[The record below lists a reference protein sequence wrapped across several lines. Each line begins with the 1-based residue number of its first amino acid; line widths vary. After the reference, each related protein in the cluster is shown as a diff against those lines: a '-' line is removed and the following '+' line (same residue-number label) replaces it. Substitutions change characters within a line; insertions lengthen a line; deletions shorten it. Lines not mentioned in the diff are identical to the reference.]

1 MKTYRILIPLI
12 IVYIAL
18 NQSFANDNFSYKRF
32 NTDTL
37 KQNFWVDSIMKSL
50 TIREKIAQSFMVSA
64 YSNKDQKHIDEI
76 ASLVKNEKIGGLIFF
91 QGGPVRQAN
100 LTNYYQSISK
110 VPIII
115 SIDGEWGLGMRLDS
129 TFSYPRQMM
138 LGAGAD
144 SALVYQVA
152 SDMAK
157 HFKRMG
163 IHINYGPVV
172 DINNNPLNPVI
183 GSRSFGENK
192 EMVSLFGY
200 QYMKGL
206 QDNGILACAKH
217 FPGHGDTD
225 ADSHLALP
233 KVTHNQKRLDSLE
246 LYPFS
251 QLINRGVSGVMVAHL
266 NIPTL
271 ENDSTLASSLSEKII
286 KKLLVDSLKFK
297 GLIYTDALNMKGVA
311 DFRKPTELNYIA
323 YKVGN
328 DFLTCPEKV
337 KESIDYIEQQVA
349 AGKIS
354 VDEVNAKCRKI
365 LQAKYEVGL
374 WNYKP
379 IALDNLISDLNT
391 STSELLKRRVIEN
404 GIVLLKGNDIIPIKR
419 LDTLNIAYVE
429 IGKGKGLN
437 FKNQLELYT
446 QITSFSINPESE
458 LTAYDSLLQ
467 ALEPFNLIIIGCH
480 SVDSRVA
487 KNYGFTLQESN
498 FIFDLSFRKKV
509 IVDLFGNPY
518 SINRLIDTNSL
529 TGIVVSFDNSN
540 TCQSLS
546 AQLLFGGLEI
556 KGKLPVSAT
565 NAYKIGDG
573 FINRERIR
581 LKYSLPEEIGLNP
594 KTLEKVDSIAIDA
607 IKQQITPGMQ
617 ILAAKDGVVFFNKCY
632 GNYTYSNDEPV
643 NQNSIYDIASITKI
657 AATLPSVMHLYEKD
671 SIDIKKNLGNYIAL
685 PQNSNKRNLAIYD
698 LLRHQSGLQPW
709 IPFYISTI
717 TTLIPGKK
725 AVSKTFS
732 DEFPY
737 KAYDNGYVSKY
748 STPDP
753 NYYSPIYS
761 FDFPLPVAE
770 NLFAREGIK
779 DTIFNKMNGTELK
792 DIGKYKYSDLGFL
805 YLQRVVENVT
815 LKGLDEYANRKF
827 YKHLGMSNTA
837 YQPLKRFDKA
847 RIVPTEDDLFYRKQ
861 LIRGYV
867 HDPAAAMMGGIA
879 GHAGVFSTANDLA
892 KLMQMYLQKGS
903 YGGEQLLQPKTL
915 ELFSTTPINPIAN
928 GNGNRRA
935 LGFDKPEM
943 KEGKPSPACKSASA
957 NSFGHAG
964 FTGTLVWAD
973 PDNGLVFIFLSNR
986 VYPDATNNKI
996 VEQNVRTNIQEIF
1009 YQVIKEKVDSK
1020 Q

>member
-1 MKTYRILIPLI
+1 MASKRIVFSILTTF
-12 IVYIAL
+12 IVLAQSLAANKIRT
-18 NQSFANDNFSYKRF
+18 NQI

-37 KQNFWVDSIMKSL
+37 KQKVWVDSIMQNL
-50 TIREKIAQSFMVSA
+50 TIREKIAQSFMISA
-64 YSNKDQKHIDEI
+64 YSNKDQKHVDEI
-76 ASLVKNEKIGGLIFF
+76 ASLVNNDKIGGLIFF
-91 QGGPVRQAN
+91 QGGPVRQAR
-100 LTNYYQSISK
+100 LTNYYQSLSK

-144 SALVYQVA
+144 SNLVYQVA

-157 HFKRMG
+157 HFKRLG

-192 EMVSLFGY
+192 KMVASFGY
-200 QYMKGL
+200 LYMKGL

-233 KVTHNQKRLDSLE
+233 KVNHSISRLDSLE
-246 LYPFS
+246 LFPFS
-251 QLINRGVSGVMVAHL
+251 QMINKGVSGMMVAHL

-271 ENDSTLASSLSEKII
+271 EKDSTIASSLSANVI
-286 KKLLVDSLKFK
+286 KKLLIDSLKFK

-311 DFRKPTELNYIA
+311 DFRKPVELNYLA
-323 YKVGN
+323 YKAGN

-365 LQAKYEVGL
+365 LQAKYSVGL
-374 WNYKP
+374 SSYKP
-379 IALDNLISDLNT
+379 IIIENLVNDLNT
-391 STSELLKRRVIEN
+391 NESEVLKRKVIEN
-404 GIVLLKGNDIIPIKR
+404 GITLLKGNDIIPIKR

-429 IGKGKGLN
+429 IGKGKGLS

-458 LTAYDSLLQ
+458 LNEYDSLLN
-467 ALEPFNLIIIGCH
+467 ALEPYNLIIIGCH
-480 SVDSRVA
+480 SVDTRAS
-487 KNYGFTLQESN
+487 KNYGFTLPQSN

-518 SINRLIDTNSL
+518 SMNRLIDTNSL
-529 TGIVVSFDNSN
+529 AGLVVSFDNSN

-546 AQLLFGGLEI
+546 AQLLFGGIKI

-565 NAYKIGDG
+565 STYKIGYG
-573 FINRERIR
+573 FINKKRIR

-617 ILAAKDGVVFFNKCY
+617 ILAAKDGIVFYNKCF
-632 GNYTYSNDEPV
+632 GNFTYTNDEPV
-643 NQNSIYDIASITKI
+643 TQNSIYDIASVTKI
-657 AATLPSVMHLYEKD
+657 TATLPSVMHLYEKD
-671 SIDIKKNLGNYIAL
+671 SIDIRKNLASYMAL
-685 PQNSNKRNLAIYD
+685 PKNSNKRNLVIYD
-698 LLRHQSGLQPW
+698 LLLHQSGLQPW

-717 TTLIPGKK
+717 STLMPGKK

-732 DEFPY
+732 DEYPY
-737 KAYDNGYVSKY
+737 KAFENAYVSKY
-748 STPDP
+748 SLPDP

-770 NLFAREGIK
+770 NMFAREGIK
-779 DTIFNKMNGTELK
+779 DTIFNKMNDTELK
-792 DIGKYKYSDLGFL
+792 EIGKYKYSDLGFL

-815 LKGLDEYANRKF
+815 SKGLDEYTNSTF
-827 YKHLGMSNTA
+827 YKHLGMNHTA
-837 YQPLKRFDKA
+837 YQPTKKFDKA
-847 RIVPTEDDLFYRKQ
+847 KIVPTEDDLFYRKQ

-867 HDPAAAMMGGIA
+867 HDPASAMMGGIA

-892 KLMQMYLQKGS
+892 KLMQMYIQKGS
-903 YGGEQLLQPKTL
+903 YGGEQLLKQKTI
-915 ELFSTTPINPIAN
+915 ELFTTTPINGNAN

-943 KEGKPSPACKSASA
+943 KEGKPSPACKSASV
-957 NSFGHAG
+957 NSFGHSG
-964 FTGTLVWAD
+964 FTGTMVWAD
-973 PDNGLVFIFLSNR
+973 PDNGLVYIFLSNR
-986 VYPDATNNKI
+986 VYPDASNNKI

-1009 YQVIKEKVDSK
+1009 YLAIKERKNEK
-1020 Q
+1020 

>member
-1 MKTYRILIPLI
+1 MVAKQFFFTSLIAF
-12 IVYIAL
+12 IAL
-18 NQSFANDNFSYKRF
+18 VKSFALDINSAIQF

-37 KQNFWVDSIMKSL
+37 KQRIWVDSTMQKL

-91 QGGPVRQAN
+91 QGGPFRQAK
-100 LTNYYQSISK
+100 LTNYYQSLSK

-144 SALVYQVA
+144 SGLVYQVA

-192 EMVSLFGY
+192 DMVASFGY

-246 LYPFS
+246 LFPFG
-251 QLINRGVSGVMVAHL
+251 QLINKGVSGVMVAHL
-266 NIPTL
+266 NIPIL
-271 ENDSTLASSLSEKII
+271 EKDSTLASSLSENVI

-311 DFRKPTELNYIA
+311 EFRKPTELNFIA
-323 YKVGN
+323 YKAGN

-349 AGKIS
+349 TGKIS
-354 VDEVNAKCRKI
+354 VDDVNTKCRKI
-365 LQAKYEVGL
+365 LQAKYTVGL
-374 WNYKP
+374 SNYKP
-379 IALDNLISDLNT
+379 ILLDNLVSDLNT
-391 STSELLKRRVIEN
+391 TTSELIKRKVIEK
-404 GIVLLKGNDIIPIKR
+404 GITLIKGKDIIPIKR
-419 LDTLNIAYVE
+419 LDTLSIAFVE
-429 IGKGKGLN
+429 VGNGKGQS
-437 FKNQLELYT
+437 FQNQLELYT
-446 QITSFSINPESE
+446 QITSFSINAESNSSE
-458 LTAYDSLLQ
+458 YDSLLN
-467 ALEPFNLIIIGCH
+467 ALQPYNLIIIGCH
-480 SVDSRVA
+480 SIDTRAS
-487 KNYGFTLQESN
+487 KNYGFSLQLSN

-509 IVDLFGNPY
+509 ILDIFGNPY
-518 SINRLIDTNSL
+518 SLNRLINIDAL
-529 TGIVVSFDNSN
+529 EGLIISFDNSN

-546 AQLLFGGLEI
+546 AQLIFGGI
-556 KGKLPVSAT
+556 GVYGKLPVTAT
-565 NAYKIGDG
+565 NTFTIGNG
-573 FINRERIR
+573 FINSERIR
-581 LKYSLPEEIGLNP
+581 LKYSIPEELGLNP
-594 KTLEKVDSIAIDA
+594 KTLAKVDSIAYDA

-617 ILAAKDGVVFFNKCY
+617 ILAVKDGVVFYNKCF
-632 GNYTYSNDEPV
+632 GSYTYSNEEPV
-643 NQNSIYDIASITKI
+643 TTKSIYDIASVTKI
-657 AATLPSVMHLYEKD
+657 TATLPSIMHLYDMD
-671 SIDIKKNLGNYIAL
+671 SINLKKRIGKYLSLLNNTNKKDLIIA
-685 PQNSNKRNLAIYD
+685 D
-698 LLRHQSGLQPW
+698 LLLHQSGLQPW

-717 TTLIPGKK
+717 STLIPGKK
-725 AVSKTFS
+725 PTSNTFS
-732 DEFPY
+732 EEYPY
-737 KAYDNGYVSKY
+737 KAIENLFVYKY
-748 STPDP
+748 STP
-753 NYYSPIYS
+753 NPIYYNTKFS
-761 FDFPLPVAE
+761 RTFSLQVAE
-770 NLFAREGIK
+770 NIYAIEGIK
-779 DTIFNKMNGTELK
+779 DTIFKKIDASELK

-805 YLQRVVENVT
+805 YLQRVIENIT
-815 LKGLDEYANRKF
+815 SKGLDEYANATF
-827 YKHLGMSNTA
+827 YKHLGMNNTA
-837 YQPLKRFDKA
+837 YQPIRKFDIS
-847 RIVPTEDDLFYRKQ
+847 RIVPTEEDLFYRKQ
-861 LIRGYV
+861 LLRGFV

-892 KLMQMYLQKGS
+892 KLMQMYLQKGY
-903 YGGEQLLQPKTL
+903 YGGEQLLKPTTL
-915 ELFSTTPINPIAN
+915 DLFTTTPNIR
-928 GNGNRRA
+928 NGNRRA

-943 KEGKPSPACKSASA
+943 KEGKPSPACKSAST

-973 PDNGLVFIFLSNR
+973 PDNGLVYVFLSNR
-986 VYPDATNNKI
+986 VYPDASNNKI

-1009 YQVIKEKVDSK
+1009 YQAIKERRCEL
-1020 Q
+1020 

>member
-1 MKTYRILIPLI
+1 MKFSRLIFSLLSL
-12 IVYIAL
+12 YFTL
-18 NQSFANDNFSYKRF
+18 NQLLALDSKHIYAINI
-32 NTDTL
+32 DTL
-37 KQNFWVDSIMKSL
+37 KQKVWVDSIMQKL

-91 QGGPVRQAN
+91 QGGPVRQAR

-163 IHINYGPVV
+163 IQINYGPVV

-192 EMVSLFGY
+192 EMVASFGY
-200 QYMKGL
+200 QYMRGL

-246 LYPFS
+246 LFPFS
-251 QLINRGVSGVMVAHL
+251 RLINKGISGVMVAHL

-271 ENDSTLASSLSEKII
+271 EKDSTLASSLSENVI

-311 DFRKPTELNYIA
+311 EFRKPTELNYIA
-323 YKVGN
+323 YKAGN

-349 AGKIS
+349 TGKIS

-365 LQAKYEVGL
+365 LQAKFNVGL
-374 WNYKP
+374 SNYKP
-379 IALDNLISDLNT
+379 IVIENLVNDLNT
-391 STSELLKRRVIEN
+391 NASEILKRRIIEN
-404 GIVLLKGNDIIPIKR
+404 GITVLKGKDIIPFKR

-429 IGKGKGLN
+429 IGKGKGLG
-437 FKNQLELYT
+437 FKNQLDLYT

-458 LTAYDSLLQ
+458 STAYDSLLQ

-480 SVDSRVA
+480 SVDTRVA
-487 KNYGFTLQESN
+487 KNYGFTLQQSN

-518 SINRLIDTNSL
+518 SINRLIDPNSL
-529 TGIVVSFDNSN
+529 AGLVVSFDNSN

-546 AQLLFGGLEI
+546 AQLLFGGIEI

-565 NAYKIGDG
+565 SAYKIGDG
-573 FINRERIR
+573 FINPERIR
-581 LKYSLPEEIGLNP
+581 LKYSLPEELGLNP
-594 KTLEKVDSIAIDA
+594 KNLEKVDSIAIDA

-617 ILAAKDGVVFFNKCY
+617 ILAAKDGVVFYNKCF
-632 GNYTYSNDEPV
+632 GNFTYTNDEPV
-643 NQNSIYDIASITKI
+643 NQNSIYDIASVTKI
-657 AATLPSVMHLYEKD
+657 TATLPSVMHLYEND
-671 SIDIKKNLGNYIAL
+671 SIDIRKNLASYMTL
-685 PQNSNKRNLAIYD
+685 PENSNKRNLIIYD
-698 LLRHQSGLQPW
+698 LLLHQSGLQPW

-717 TTLIPGKK
+717 TTLMPGKK
-725 AVSKTFS
+725 ATSKTLS

-753 NYYSPIYS
+753 NYYSPFYS
-761 FDFPLPVAE
+761 FNFPLPVAE
-770 NLFAREGIK
+770 NMYAREGIK

-815 LKGLDEYANRKF
+815 TKGIDEYASSTF
-827 YKHLGMSNTA
+827 YKHLGMNNTA
-837 YQPLKRFDKA
+837 YQPLKKFDKSM
-847 RIVPTEDDLFYRKQ
+847 IVPTEDDLFYRKQ

-867 HDPAAAMMGGIA
+867 HDPASAMMGGIA

-892 KLMQMYLQKGS
+892 KLMQMYIQKGS
-903 YGGEQLLQPKTL
+903 YGGEQLLLPKTL
-915 ELFSTTPINPIAN
+915 ELFTTTPINGNA
-928 GNGNRRA
+928 NGNRRA
-935 LGFDKPEM
+935 LGFDKPET
-943 KEGKPSPACKSASA
+943 KEGKPSPACKSASV
-957 NSFGHAG
+957 NSFGHSG
-964 FTGTLVWAD
+964 FTGTMVWAD
-973 PDNGLVFIFLSNR
+973 PDNGLIFIFLSNR

-996 VEQNVRTNIQEIF
+996 VEQNVRTNMQELF
-1009 YQVIKEKVDSK
+1009 YQAIKERRFEK
-1020 Q
+1020 

>member
-1 MKTYRILIPLI
+1 MISKRIFLSILAI
-12 IVYIAL
+12 LFALAQSIATDRIQTKQI
-18 NQSFANDNFSYKRF
+18 NI
-32 NTDTL
+32 DTL
-37 KQNFWVDSIMKSL
+37 KQKIWVDSIMQKL

-64 YSNKDQKHIDEI
+64 YSNKDQKHVDEI

-91 QGGPVRQAN
+91 QGGPIRQAR
-100 LTNYYQSISK
+100 LTNYYQSLSK
-110 VPIII
+110 IPIII

-192 EMVSLFGY
+192 NMVASFGY
-200 QYMKGL
+200 QYMRGL
-206 QDNGILACAKH
+206 QENGILACAKH

-225 ADSHLALP
+225 ADSHYALP

-251 QLINRGVSGVMVAHL
+251 QLINQGISGVMVAHL
-266 NIPTL
+266 NIPSL
-271 ENDSTLASSLSEKII
+271 ENDSTLASSLSENVI

-311 DFRKPTELNYIA
+311 EFRKPTELNYIA
-323 YKVGN
+323 YKAGN

-337 KESIDYIEQQVA
+337 KESIDFIEQQVA

-365 LQAKYEVGL
+365 LHAKYSVGL
-374 WNYKP
+374 SNYKP
-379 IALDNLISDLNT
+379 IVIENLVNDLNT
-391 STSELLKRRVIEN
+391 NASEILKRKVIEN
-404 GIVLLKGNDIIPIKR
+404 GITVLKGKDIIPIKR

-429 IGKGKGLN
+429 IGKGKGSN
-437 FKNQLELYT
+437 FKNQLELYA

-458 LTAYDSLLQ
+458 LSEYDSLLNS
-467 ALEPFNLIIIGCH
+467 LEPYNLIIIGCH
-480 SVDSRVA
+480 SVDTRAA
-487 KNYGFTLQESN
+487 KNYGFTLQQSN

-518 SINRLIDTNSL
+518 SINRLIETNSL
-529 TGIVVSFDNSN
+529 AGLVVSFDNSN

-546 AQLLFGGLEI
+546 AQLLFGGIEI

-565 NAYKIGDG
+565 STYKIGDG
-573 FINRERIR
+573 FINKERIR
-581 LKYSLPEEIGLNP
+581 LKYALPEELGLNL
-594 KTLEKVDSIAIDA
+594 KTLEKVDSIANDA

-617 ILAAKDGVVFFNKCY
+617 ILAAKDGIVFYNKCF
-632 GNYTYSNDEPV
+632 GNFTYANDEPV
-643 NQNSIYDIASITKI
+643 TQNSIYDIASVTKI
-657 AATLPSVMHLYEKD
+657 TATLPSIMHLYEQD
-671 SIDIKKNLGNYIAL
+671 SLDIRKSLASYMAL
-685 PQNSNKRNLAIYD
+685 PVNSNKRNLVIYD
-698 LLRHQSGLQPW
+698 LLLHQSGLQPW

-717 TTLIPGKK
+717 TTLMPGKK
-725 AVSKTFS
+725 ATSKTLS
-732 DEFPY
+732 DEYPY

-770 NLFAREGIK
+770 NMFAREGIK
-779 DTIFNKMNGTELK
+779 DTIFNKMNSTELK

-805 YLQRVVENVT
+805 YLQRVVENIT
-815 LKGLDEYANRKF
+815 SKGLDEYTNTTF

-837 YQPLKRFDKA
+837 YQPLKKFNKS

-867 HDPAAAMMGGIA
+867 HDPASAMMGGIA
-879 GHAGVFSTANDLA
+879 GHAGIFSTANDLA
-892 KLMQMYLQKGS
+892 KLMQMYLQKGN
-903 YGGEQLLQPKTL
+903 YGGEQLLK
-915 ELFSTTPINPIAN
+915 STTLDLFTTTPNN
-928 GNGNRRA
+928 NNGNRRA
-935 LGFDKPEM
+935 LGFDKPEF
-943 KEGKPSPACKSASA
+943 KDSKPSPACKSASA
-957 NSFGHAG
+957 KSFGHSG

-973 PDNGLVFIFLSNR
+973 PDNGLVFVFLSNR

-996 VEQNVRTNIQEIF
+996 VEQNLRTNIQEIF
-1009 YQVIKEKVDSK
+1009 YQAIKEKRCE
-1020 Q
+1020 